1 MKGRRLNRRGSSL
14 ILVVV
19 GAAFLGILGAMI
31 LSITYTNI
39 DLKTADNA
47 SKKNFYVDEVAV
59 NEVTALLEQYSS
71 ESLGAAYTW
80 LLQNYVA
87 DNITDGM
94 NDIKFKKRYMMELS
108 ARLYSGVGGISG
120 MVDVCDAYSVAVLN
134 NGIKS
139 NATDVEIAVYS
150 SGGAI
155 GASRGDIV
163 YSVDAEGNKDYNA
176 MTLKGVSITYSDKAG
191 YQTNIVTD
199 ITLEMPVSDGV
210 DTAFAKY
217 ALISDTLVKT
227 EANNVNVT
235 GGVYGG
241 VTEEEIIT
249 GNAGD
254 SVNPNKGGIWVGGD
268 GDMTINANGNIVA
281 TRANIT
287 VSSKANLA
295 INNGK
300 VWAKNIITF
309 NKNGVDDGLH
319 LPKLT
324 IDGITKVQD
333 DLVLKACNSEVK
345 FSNAYYGF
353 SCKDKESSKNSAGTS
368 SAITIN
374 AKNVA
379 LDFSGLDTLSVFGRA
394 FVSSKVNASNK
405 YDVSSKISDIMTGQ
419 TVALKYD
426 QAQYLLPNNKCLKI
440 PMNPIPISE
449 LSTYAEELYTK
460 DPAKYNAVGYNA
472 STPYL
477 TLDAKD
483 DIFDFS
489 KEYGKDV
496 YKYLDPNEPVKVIYY
511 QQGTGL
517 SMLPMA
523 NFYFNFKDSAS
534 ANKFF
539 EWNYDSSSVNKE
551 QMHETYGQFYKVSGG
566 NSSFQFKPGNIKY
579 LQLAGDVLY
588 KKESG
593 GYDVLTGDASA
604 AGIASMTAQSE
615 EMTRQYSSV
624 QLNLR
629 ENGKTVANMDEKQ
642 DPYVLTHFNIK
653 NLKKVSSL
661 SGYNPARKCLEIN
674 TGIYTTSGKE
684 AKVYLADGDNFN
696 IDIDM
701 RAGIVIA
708 SGNVTVNTTDFEGVI
723 IAANQ
728 ISIER
733 AVSLNANEKIVK
745 EILDYCYTNGNLLK
759 DYVCGY
765 ENLTKPVL
773 GEYSV
778 NYSKSIYFENWRKN
792 A

>member
-1 MKGRRLNRRGSSL
+1 MKRRRLNRRGSSL

-47 SKKNFYVDEVAV
+47 SKKNFYVDEIAV
-59 NEVTALLEQYSS
+59 NELTALLEQYSS
-71 ESLGAAYTW
+71 ESLGSAYTW
-80 LLQNYVA
+80 LLQNYVSE
-87 DNITDGM
+87 NMTNGM

-108 ARLYSGVGGISG
+108 SRLYDGVGGISG
-120 MVDVCDAYSVAVLN
+120 MMDVCDTYSVAALN

-139 NATDVEIAVYS
+139 NTADVTVAAYS
-150 SGGAI
+150 AGSVTPLV
-155 GASRGDIV
+155 RGNIV
-163 YSVDAEGNKDYNA
+163 YSVDEEGNKDYNSL
-176 MTLKGVSITYSDKAG
+176 TLQGVSITYTDKGG
-191 YQTNIVTD
+191 YQTNILTD
-199 ITLEMPVSDGV
+199 IVMDIPVSDGV
-210 DTAFAKY
+210 DTTFAKY

-227 EANNVNVT
+227 EANNVKVS

-241 VTEEEIIT
+241 VTEEEITT

-254 SVNPNKGGIWVGGD
+254 VVNPNKGGIWVGGN

-287 VSSKANLA
+287 VSSKAELG
-295 INNGK
+295 INNAK

-309 NKNGVDDGLH
+309 NKNGVDNDLH

-324 IDGITKVQD
+324 IDGVTKVQD

-345 FSNAYYGF
+345 FSNSYYGF
-353 SCKDKESSKNSAGTS
+353 SSKDKESSKNSPDTS

-394 FVSSKVNASNK
+394 FVSSKVNSSNK
-405 YDVSSKISDIMTGQ
+405 YDVSDKMSDIMTGQ

-440 PMNPIPISE
+440 PMNPVPISE
-449 LSTYAEELYTK
+449 LSTYAEELYVK
-460 DPAKYNAVGYNA
+460 NPAKYDALGYNS

-477 TLDAKD
+477 TLDVKN
-483 DIFDFS
+483 DIFDFT
-489 KEYGKDV
+489 KGYGAEVKG
-496 YKYLDPNEPVKVIYY
+496 YLDPNEPVKVIYY

-517 SMLPMA
+517 SLLPMA
-523 NFYFNFKDSAS
+523 NFYFNFKDPKS
-534 ANKFF
+534 ANEFF
-539 EWNYDSSSVNKE
+539 KWNYDSNSVSKE
-551 QMHETYGQFYKVSGG
+551 QLHETYGQFYKVTGG
-566 NSSFQFKPGNIKY
+566 TSCFQFKPGNIKY
-579 LQLAGDVLY
+579 FQLAGDVLY

-593 GYDVLTGDASA
+593 EYDVVEGDSSS

-615 EMTRQYSSV
+615 EMTNQYSSV

-629 ENGKTVANMDEKQ
+629 EDGKSVANMDEKQ
-642 DPYVLTHFNIK
+642 DPYVLSHFNIG
-653 NLKKVSSL
+653 NLRNVTASSD
-661 SGYNPARKCLEIN
+661 YNVARKCLEIK
-674 TGIYTTSGKE
+674 TGISTSSGDE
-684 AKVYLADGDNFN
+684 AVVYLANENDFN
-696 IDIDM
+696 MDASM

-708 SGNVTVNTTDFEGVI
+708 AGNVTVNAVNFEGVI
-723 IAANQ
+723 IAAGQ
-728 ISIER
+728 INIER
-733 AVSLNANEKIVK
+733 SVSLNANENLVND
-745 EILDYCYTNGNLLK
+745 ILNYCHTNGNLLK

-765 ENLTKPVL
+765 EALTKSVI
-773 GEYSV
+773 GEDNI
-778 NYSKSIYFENWRKN
+778 NYSKAIYFENWRKN